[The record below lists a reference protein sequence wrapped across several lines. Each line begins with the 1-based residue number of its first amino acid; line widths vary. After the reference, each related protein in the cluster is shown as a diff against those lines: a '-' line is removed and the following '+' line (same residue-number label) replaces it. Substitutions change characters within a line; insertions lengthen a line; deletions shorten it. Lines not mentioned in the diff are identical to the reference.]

1 MEERNPFRGRG
12 GTGNSPLSRKGGSV
26 SPISRSNY
34 NYSLR
39 NSGSLLKSQKKP
51 MGYLDASVRV
61 DDSNIVPEE
70 DGDQSRTDMSQNYT
84 PANVGEKKGE
94 SNRPS

>member
-1 MEERNPFRGRG
+1 MEERNPFRGRA

-26 SPISRSNY
+26 SPHSKQSNY

-39 NSGSLLKSQKKP
+39 NSGSLLKSQKKQG
-51 MGYLDASVRV
+51 GYLDASVRV
-61 DDSNIVPEE
+61 DDNVVPEE
-70 DGDQSRTDMSQNYT
+70 GEESRTDLSQQYT